1 MYYHIH
7 SDLEF
12 VLVSSHIWKIA
23 DPRNFG
29 YLEYHSFL
37 NGRVVSQGDTPVLTC
52 EPFWFLSSE
61 FTLFPM
67 ISRMFFLSIVIKRLY
82 LLTVIV
88 QFRIWFMSS
97 KLISNAVADVMLKFW
112 YSISHNSSNIG
123 ILNPPYQSAKDNIFL
138 PLSVIKILPVT
149 AAINSV
155 RTTRLTFLKSLPMPG
170 IVLI

>member
-1 MYYHIH
+1 MWRKVTNSPPGHWRVRCK
-7 SDLEF
+7 LN
-12 VLVSSHIWKIA
+12 VLPHPQGLGIRFSIQ
-23 DPRNFG
+23 P
-29 YLEYHSFL
+29 YLKDMVIYEYHSFL

-97 KLISNAVADVMLKFW
+97 KLISNAVADVMLKF
-112 YSISHNSSNIG
+112 
-123 ILNPPYQSAKDNIFL
+123 
-138 PLSVIKILPVT
+138 
-149 AAINSV
+149 
-155 RTTRLTFLKSLPMPG
+155 
-170 IVLI
+170 